1 MYYTILICIAIIM
14 TSFVGAA
21 LFMRKKVAAKQII
34 MSCVVALVLDMLLF
48 AFWPI
53 PSFCFENIKV
63 TALGNSNENSNGED
77 VFLKKIQFQG
87 ASIKFPDV
95 ENGQWFWQNETYNW
109 LPQYGS
115 SDTIELRIPVGKV
128 RQIVFSGN
136 NSSGLVEVSLND
148 FSQTVDLYSEKAK
161 DIVINIPDSENQL
174 ILKNEVARI
183 FSFLFIH
190 LIVFV
195 LAWGF
200 TLLWIKK
207 LAMWAEKYK
216 YEVVF
221 CLASLFMIIRYGRYP
236 EIYNHQISF
245 WFKNY
250 EFGFVKRGL
259 FGDFF
264 TNIMPYSSSDNI
276 ALIKLLLLV
285 VFYIVLT
292 VSLGKIIRFQVDEK
306 IRWFLLLLIISLPST
321 FIIIPD
327 DLRLDIFVFIIFAI
341 LSFLIANDFGV
352 LLVPVLIFN
361 MLLIN
366 ETSCTFFLLPALAML
381 LYKCVKQKNK
391 KYYIALIL
399 SLVFSISV
407 CGNFLFRTDP
417 WLEYDMSQI
426 LNHIQN
432 HSGFGLSSVAFG
444 AETWNI
450 GEQLTYLSRIL
461 ANHYTNIM
469 LFFLSLIPAFILFG
483 CIWYSLYKK
492 INMTYSS
499 FSIFRRMTL
508 WILILSPLGSFVAMT
523 IAEDFPRYSSFMFD
537 AIIITMLFFMY
548 EEKIQITYDDLCLR
562 NNKKTFNII
571 PVAVCVFYLMYG
583 MFYANA
589 RGTQSVAAFQK
600 FALSLFN
607 LY

>member
-195 LAWGF
+195 
-200 TLLWIKK
+200 
-207 LAMWAEKYK
+207 
-216 YEVVF
+216 
-221 CLASLFMIIRYGRYP
+221 
-236 EIYNHQISF
+236 
-245 WFKNY
+245 
-250 EFGFVKRGL
+250 
-259 FGDFF
+259 
-264 TNIMPYSSSDNI
+264 
-276 ALIKLLLLV
+276 
-285 VFYIVLT
+285 
-292 VSLGKIIRFQVDEK
+292 
-306 IRWFLLLLIISLPST
+306 
-321 FIIIPD
+321 
-327 DLRLDIFVFIIFAI
+327 
-341 LSFLIANDFGV
+341 
-352 LLVPVLIFN
+352 
-361 MLLIN
+361 
-366 ETSCTFFLLPALAML
+366 
-381 LYKCVKQKNK
+381 
-391 KYYIALIL
+391 
-399 SLVFSISV
+399 
-407 CGNFLFRTDP
+407 
-417 WLEYDMSQI
+417 
-426 LNHIQN
+426 
-432 HSGFGLSSVAFG
+432 
-444 AETWNI
+444 
-450 GEQLTYLSRIL
+450 
-461 ANHYTNIM
+461 
-469 LFFLSLIPAFILFG
+469 
-483 CIWYSLYKK
+483 
-492 INMTYSS
+492 
-499 FSIFRRMTL
+499 
-508 WILILSPLGSFVAMT
+508 
-523 IAEDFPRYSSFMFD
+523 
-537 AIIITMLFFMY
+537 
-548 EEKIQITYDDLCLR
+548 
-562 NNKKTFNII
+562 
-571 PVAVCVFYLMYG
+571 
-583 MFYANA
+583 
-589 RGTQSVAAFQK
+589 
-600 FALSLFN
+600 
-607 LY
+607 